1 VWAPVPDL
9 TRVVVVDEADEAL
22 EEERAPTWNARD
34 VAFERVRR
42 AGGTVRVVTPAPT
55 VDALVA
61 LDDDAPPTER
71 RPWPRAAVVDIR
83 DEPPGQALLSGS
95 LADELRRVRDA
106 GRRSV
111 CVLNR
116 RGRARLLAC
125 RTCAE
130 LARCERCG
138 ATVEE
143 RDETLVCPRCDQTR
157 PAVCLHCHGTRFRAV
172 RPGVN
177 RVRDDLAALL
187 PHATVAAVDAS
198 TLSLPADDVLIGTEA
213 VLHRTP
219 RDGTVGL
226 VAFLELDQE
235 LLAPRARAAEQAL
248 WLIVRAARLLGPRRD
263 QGLLLLQTRVP
274 EHEVVVA
281 ARDGVPLVVAQAERA
296 RRRVLGWPP
305 FGGVAELAGEQGA
318 VAAACDALR
327 ATAGVTVLGP
337 VDGGSRA
344 LVRAASVNEL
354 CDALARPAVDAAH
367 AVGRLRV
374 DVDPRRA

>member
-1 VWAPVPDL
+1 
-9 TRVVVVDEADEAL
+9 
-22 EEERAPTWNARD
+22 
-34 VAFERVRR
+34 VRR
-42 AGGTVRVVTPAPT
+42 ARATIRAATPAPT

-61 LDDDAPPTER
+61 FGDPAPAIER
-71 RPWPRAAVVDIR
+71 VQWPRVTVVDTR
-83 DEPPGQALLSGS
+83 DEAPGQALLSS
-95 LADELRRVRDA
+95 VLADELRRLREA

-125 RTCAE
+125 RTCGE

-143 RDETLVCPRCDQTR
+143 RDGALACPRCEQIR

-187 PHATVAAVDAS
+187 PRASVAAVDAS
-198 TLSLPADDVLIGTEA
+198 TLALPDDDVLIGTEA
-213 VLHRTP
+213 VLHRAP

-248 WLIVRAARLLGPRRD
+248 WLLVRAARVIGPRSHR
-263 QGLLLLQTRVP
+263 GLLLLQTRLP

-281 ARDGVPLVVAQAERA
+281 ARDGAPLVVAEAERA

-305 FGGVAELAGEQGA
+305 FGGVAELTGETGA

-327 ATAGVTVLGP
+327 AIASVTVLGP
-337 VDGGSRA
+337 VDGGARA
-344 LVRAASVNEL
+344 LVRAASVREL
-354 CDALARPAVDAAH
+354 CDALAHPSVDAAH